1 MVNEDISSPPT
12 MLDFSGMSRKTA
24 LPHTLFSRSRELL
37 GLAAKIG
44 GKEIGQRINT
54 LAASNESVLK
64 LKTQIEQG
72 KLLVESLGKL
82 KGAAMKVGQLLS
94 IEAADFLPKE
104 VVQALRSLQNEA
116 PPLPFDEIEKILRKE
131 WGEARWND
139 LESIDREPLAA
150 ASIGQVH
157 RARWRGQDLALKIQY
172 PGVAESIDTDLVLLR
187 KVSSLF
193 LALSRR
199 PIDTRELFNELSR
212 VLKQEVNY
220 TQEADA
226 VEEYAKLI
234 ETHET
239 SFVIPKICRD
249 LVSPRVL
256 AMSFES
262 GVPFGKWIESSPPE
276 SERLKVAKSML
287 DLYSF
292 EFFDLGLVQSD
303 PNFAN
308 FLYRAETQQ
317 VVLLD
322 FGATRRYTPEFR
334 AEYRQLLRD
343 IRDGAHEAILSRAFS
358 MELIQKR
365 ESEECQEAFLKMLEV
380 SIAPFDPTLQPFD
393 FASVNYAELVRDCTL
408 DFTRQVRYSA
418 PPHQLIFLHRKL
430 GGIFNML
437 KALKVSVDLR
447 PYWTTLVEEKKLT

>member
-1 MVNEDISSPPT
+1 
-12 MLDFSGMSRKTA
+12 MLDFFGMASKTP

-44 GKEIGQRINT
+44 GKEIGQRFNN
-54 LAASNESVLK
+54 LAATNESVQK

-104 VVQALRSLQNEA
+104 VVQALNSLQNQA
-116 PPLPFDEIEKILRKE
+116 PPLPFEEIEAILKKE
-131 WGEARWND
+131 WDEARWGEI
-139 LESIDREPLAA
+139 ESIDPKPLAA

-157 RARWRGQDLALKIQY
+157 RARWKGQDLALKIQY

-187 KVSSLF
+187 KISSLF

-212 VLKQEVNY
+212 VLKQEVDY

-226 VEEYAKLI
+226 VDEYSTLI
-234 ETHET
+234 SAHAAD
-239 SFVIPKICRD
+239 FVIPKICRE
-249 LVSPRVL
+249 LTTSRVL
-256 AMSFES
+256 AMSFEE
-262 GVPFGKWIESSPPE
+262 GTCLGKWIESAPPND
-276 SERLKVAKSML
+276 ERQLVAKHML
-287 DLYSF
+287 DLYSL

-308 FLYRAETQQ
+308 FMYRPATRQI
-317 VVLLD
+317 VLLD
-322 FGATRRYTPEFR
+322 FGATRRYPQEFR
-334 AEYRQLLRD
+334 DEYRQLLRE
-343 IRDGAHEAILSRAFS
+343 IREGDPEVILQRSFS
-358 MELIQKR
+358 MGLIQKR
-365 ESEECQEAFLKMLEV
+365 ESEECRNAFVKMLEV
-380 SIAPFDPTLQPFD
+380 SIAPFDPSLQPFD
-393 FASVNYAELVRDCTL
+393 FASVNYAELVRDCTV

-437 KALKVSVDLR
+437 KALKVSIDLR
-447 PYWTTLVEEKKLT
+447 PYWATLVEEKTLET